1 MEVAMTTNEC
11 SALKGKRVIV
21 LGGTSGIGIAT
32 ARAAAQRGAEVI
44 VTSRNAERVEQ
55 AARAVGGRGETAD
68 LTNEGDAQA
77 LFERVGAID
86 HLVYTA
92 GDELLLG
99 PIAKL
104 DLAGARRAFEVRV
117 FGALA
122 AVKHA
127 VPKMN
132 AGGSI
137 VLTHG
142 IAGRRPAPG
151 WTLGAAV
158 CGAMESITRA
168 LAVELAPIRVNA
180 VSPGF
185 VRTPLWSPI
194 PETERELLFREAGR
208 KLLTGRVGEAEEI
221 AEVYCL
227 LMANR
232 FTTGQTIIVDGGGV
246 LV

>member
-1 MEVAMTTNEC
+1 MTHE
-11 SALKGKRVIV
+11 LKGKAVVV

-32 ARAAAQRGAEVI
+32 ARAAAEKGAYVI
-44 VTSRNAERVEQ
+44 VTSRNAERVQQ
-55 AARAVGGRGETAD
+55 AARAVRGRGEVTD
-68 LTNEGDAQA
+68 LTDEAQA
-77 LFERVGAID
+77 KAFFERIGPFD

-99 PIAKL
+99 AVTDL
-104 DLAGARRAFEVRV
+104 DLSDARRAFEVRV

-122 AVKHA
+122 AVKHGA
-127 VPKMN
+127 PRLN

-142 IAGRRPAPG
+142 IAGARPQRG
-151 WTLGAAV
+151 WTVGAAV
-158 CGAMESITRA
+158 CGAMESMTRA

-194 PETERELLFREAGR
+194 PEAEREALFLEAGR
-208 KLLTGRVGEAEEI
+208 KLLTGRVGEADEI
-221 AEVYCL
+221 AAAYCV
-227 LMANR
+227 LMMNP
-232 FTTGQTIIVDGGGV
+232 FITGQTVVVDGGGV